1 MLKSKLLQ
9 TGVFIDNVHL
19 NSYVSIVE
27 EGLYKKHKKDV
38 TERHHILPVSYRGK
52 THAFDGT
59 KNRWWKKDT
68 PLPDGW
74 CWGWR

>member
-1 MLKSKLLQ
+1 MKQYANSRTPEHLQ
-9 TGVFIDNVHL
+9 NLAD
-19 NSYVSIVE
+19 SA
-27 EGLYKKHKKDV
+27 
-38 TERHHILPVSYRGK
+38 RGK